1 MVYKF
6 VLIGFCHP
14 EELATKN
21 PGCIQVDVIET
32 LRFALSDRKREMG
45 LVLRGCISMS
55 KSAAEGGCFLP
66 TVQRT

>member
-14 EELATKN
+14 VELATKN

-55 KSAAEGGCFLP
+55 RSAVGTTCSIP

>member
-1 MVYKF
+1 M
-6 VLIGFCHP
+6 
-14 EELATKN
+14 KN

-45 LVLRGCISMS
+45 LVLRDCISMS
-55 KSAAEGGCFLP
+55 RSAAETTCSIP